1 MLNDFWM
8 YSPDTDSWSRI
19 ADCPYKSINGCAFS
33 INGKGYFGTGF
44 YSEGNEIWEY
54 SPTITSIPDVENS
67 SLIHLYPNPA
77 HDHVYVKSS
86 LPQVNELMV
95 YSITGA
101 FAGSLAVKENRIDL
115 KGLEPGLYYLVVDSG
130 RMSAGNILVVF

>member
-1 MLNDFWM
+1 MTFGFIL
-8 YSPDTDSWSRI
+8 PTPAPGQGQQIAPTSRSMAVPFPSTEKGI
-19 ADCPYKSINGCAFS
+19 SEQVSIQKGMKS
-33 INGKGYFGTGF
+33 
-44 YSEGNEIWEY
+44 GNIL
-54 SPTITSIPDVENS
+54 PP
-67 SLIHLYPNPA
+67 
-77 HDHVYVKSS
+77 S

-130 RMSAGNILVVF
+130 RLSAGNILVIFQMIPGMHNSFCKSNDSEPVEEEKGQ